1 MLNIRF
7 DGKLDYLIDNIG
19 FVNVSRNAGFTVPYK
34 TGKQKYSLI
43 FVESGE
49 MNYYFTKNKKN
60 DRQRRI
66 YCTQN
71 PQNINSSETFF
82 KLKFN
87 QYFCKISSIFL
98 SSL

>member
-19 FVNVSRNAGFTVPYK
+19 FVNVSRNAGFTFPYK

-66 YCTQN
+66 YCYRICI
-71 PQNINSSETFF
+71 PYRF
-82 KLKFN
+82 
-87 QYFCKISSIFL
+87 
-98 SSL
+98 

>member
-19 FVNVSRNAGFTVPYK
+19 FVNVSRNAGFAVPYK

-49 MNYYFTKNKKN
+49 MNYYFTKNKKMIDSGEFTVIESAYLTGFN
-60 DRQRRI
+60 
-66 YCTQN
+66 N
-71 PQNINSSETFF
+71 MSFF
-82 KLKFN
+82 YEVYNKFVSV
-87 QYFCKISSIFL
+87 K
-98 SSL
+98 